1 MNSAEAFAALA
12 LVAVACDGAIE
23 PKEVSLLRSQLDG
36 RYPYRNLDEESMGR
50 LFEGLL
56 DQLHA
61 DGWRALLDRAIP
73 VLSPSQQETALAMAA
88 HLAHA
93 DGRLTAE
100 ELGLLRE
107 MAQRMSLA
115 PGQTQQILAVIPLL
129 HRDSLAP

>member
-23 PKEVSLLRSQLDG
+23 PEEVSLLRSQLDG